1 MGRKSRTAEGTNHKG
16 SHAGTGKEGNVSRA
30 THIPDKRASR
40 KVITETVV
48 LGPFVFLWRSQNPSA
63 LFELLKSSAWGQA
76 RPHLVV
82 KVPSLHTALP
92 TCSGEPHSSLKL
104 PWLRGQ

>member
-1 MGRKSRTAEGTNHKG
+1 MSLGPPTSLTSELQERSSQKT
-16 SHAGTGKEGNVSRA
+16 
-30 THIPDKRASR
+30 
-40 KVITETVV
+40 VI

-63 LFELLKSSAWGQA
+63 LFELLKSSARDQA

-104 PWLRGQ
+104 PWLQGQ